1 MADTRVEIADTN
13 HKDNYNKVV
22 IHKRKCVP
30 YSATHQTVI
39 KMGSASGD
47 GCKMQLQMHNNNTAR
62 TARFVELGK
71 DEGGNGML

>member
-1 MADTRVEIADTN
+1 MLAEISDTRVEIADTN

-39 KMGSASGD
+39 KMGSAPSD
-47 GCKMQLQMHNNNTAR
+47 GCKMQFQMHNNHTAR
-62 TARFVELGK
+62 LVTGR
-71 DEGGNGML
+71 M